1 MRKQLR
7 VNVSFDY
14 GVNVIEFEPFM
25 GEDIEKYQRA
35 IEDYY
40 YEESKDEDGEL
51 VIQLKKCFDYSYF
64 GLEHIIMW
72 FEKVAPN
79 CGINIVE
86 ENIPHGRE
94 DKSLPYICF

>member
-1 MRKQLR
+1 MK
-7 VNVSFDY
+7 VNVAFDY

-25 GEDIEKYQRA
+25 GEDIEKYQKA

-40 YEESKDEDGEL
+40 YEESEDEDGEM

-64 GLEHIIMW
+64 GLEHIVMW

-79 CGINIVE
+79 SGIHVVARD
-86 ENIPHGRE
+86 IPNGKE